1 MKFLTQS
8 SYKVKY
14 FAIAVGFV
22 GVLGFVL
29 IASSLTNQSSQFW
42 TDPTGDYTGDA
53 VANTATDALT
63 WFGPTNFVDI
73 VQVSLEVP
81 QQGLLRLNLQVAE
94 PIPLSS
100 QDRFCFDF
108 YFDADGDG
116 MWDRIVFSTHGSYTY
131 DSDPPMPP
139 GSAGVM
145 DIASHLLLGEAQLS
159 VSRNILTIT
168 LDHSLVN
175 NSMRLLAVVS
185 YYLPSDLNGSE
196 LGLIDEWLHPDFV
209 GLMVGFLSHG
219 VQ

>member
-14 FAIAVGFV
+14 FAVAVGFV
-22 GVLGFVL
+22 GVLGVVL
-29 IASSLTNQSSQFW
+29 IAFSLTNQSSQLW
-42 TDPTGDYTGDA
+42 TDSVDDCSGGGVYDITMDEMI
-53 VANTATDALT
+53 
-63 WFGPTNFVDI
+63 WFDVPNFVDI

-116 MWDRIVFSTHGSYTY
+116 MWDTIVFSTHGSYTY

-145 DIASHLLLGEAQLS
+145 DMASRLLLGEAQFS
-159 VSRNILTIT
+159 VSGNILTIT

-175 NSMRLLAVVS
+175 NSTRLLAVVS
-185 YYLPSDLNGSE
+185 HYLPSNLSGVLDDPDN
-196 LGLIDEWLHPDFV
+196 WLHPDFV